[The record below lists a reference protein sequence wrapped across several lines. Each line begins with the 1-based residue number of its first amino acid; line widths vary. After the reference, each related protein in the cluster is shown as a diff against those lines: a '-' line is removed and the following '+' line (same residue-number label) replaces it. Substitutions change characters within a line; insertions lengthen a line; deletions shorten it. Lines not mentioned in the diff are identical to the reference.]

1 MKTKLIN
8 IILIVLLIMALSFSV
23 SKCTSIKR
31 EYIDN
36 IEILNDS
43 IHYYKAKDGKQVATI
58 HGYET
63 NIENLKYLNDSL
75 YKEIKS
81 LKIKNN
87 KLTTATQ
94 FSGVITNELHDTMYI
109 VKYDT
114 IVNGFYKDFNFN
126 NKYRLLEGNV
136 RYNNDSVGVSITK
149 DVVMFD
155 YTVAMDK
162 DNVIHIK
169 SNNPYVKYN
178 SISGYF
184 ISKPKKKR
192 WSIGPSIGYSYD
204 IRQNIFSPTVGIS
217 LQYGLIQW

>member
-1 MKTKLIN
+1 MKNKLIN

-23 SKCTSIKR
+23 SKCSSIKR
-31 EYIDN
+31 EYRDN
-36 IEILNDS
+36 IEILNDT

-63 NIENLKYLNDSL
+63 NIKNLKYLNDSL

-87 KLTTATQ
+87 KVVTVTK

-109 VKYDT
+109 VKHDT
-114 IVNGFYKDFNFN
+114 INKGFKHSFNFDN
-126 NKYRLLEGNV
+126 EYRLLEGNV
-136 RYNNDSVGVSITK
+136 NYQHDSLGINILK
-149 DVVMFD
+149 DQIMFD

-162 DNVIHIK
+162 DNVIYIK

-178 SISGYF
+178 SISGF
-184 ISKPKKKR
+184 TIPKQRNKR
-192 WSIGPSIGYSYD
+192 FGIGPQIGVSYNIKDNSI
-204 IRQNIFSPTVGIS
+204 SPTIGIGLSYS
-217 LQYGLIQW
+217 LIKF